1 MPKKLMGVFVDRNDM
16 QEAIRSQLRVSLN
29 SISI

>member
-1 MPKKLMGVFVDRNDM
+1 MGVFVDSNDM
-16 QEAIRSQLRVSLN
+16 QEAICSWLRVSLN

>member
-1 MPKKLMGVFVDRNDM
+1 MGVFVDRNDM